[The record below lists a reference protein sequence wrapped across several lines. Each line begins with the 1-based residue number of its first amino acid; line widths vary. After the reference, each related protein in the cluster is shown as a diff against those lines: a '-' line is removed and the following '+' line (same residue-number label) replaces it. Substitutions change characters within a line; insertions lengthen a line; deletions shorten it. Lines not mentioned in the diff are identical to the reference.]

1 MSLKHAPSAGGIVCG
16 AGIGWFV
23 AMLGSDNPMH
33 MHMHMHMH
41 MRMRMDMYMLLI
53 CQVPPPP
60 GLAKRMPCSDNVT
73 HKGAL

>member
-1 MSLKHAPSAGGIVCG
+1 
-16 AGIGWFV
+16 
-23 AMLGSDNPMH
+23 
-33 MHMHMHMH
+33 
-41 MRMRMDMYMLLI
+41 MRMGMDLHMDMDMDLHMDMDMLLI